1 MNNFE
6 TPPTP
11 SARAQVIAQRTYSR
25 PLDSGGFESWEDIVA
40 RVCSHQRW
48 LWQRALGDVPLN
60 TMQED
65 ELEELRTILLNRE
78 ACVSGRTLWLG
89 GTDVAKSREASMF
102 NPCHPD
108 TKFVTDA
115 GVKSFRDFNDG
126 DVVTVL
132 THRGNWKRAVV
143 SYAGVQPVYE
153 MVFKRGS
160 STQVERFSSVHRWLL
175 ADGETRVT
183 TLEVLDKELARA
195 PFDFYDWDFD
205 SAPIDEQVYWASGYI
220 YGDGSVDAFGNA
232 RVRLCGKDKELHLV
246 KFQAL
251 NCPYSY
257 PPSANQDVFVYFGK
271 YGKVPPSRG
280 TDPRLVR
287 AFVHGYLAADG
298 SKCKNSATRH
308 GIVRYAGMLVANTEA
323 QEFVRW
329 AFPMVGIYITSETVP
344 NMTTNFGPRKP
355 GTVMFRFATMPND
368 WRVKTLKPLGN
379 QDVWCLTVEDDE
391 TFVLP
396 NGIVTSNCAFTKVET
411 IHDVVDAFWLL
422 LQGCGVGFEPVVGTL
437 NGFTQKMEIEIVRSQ
452 RHLLEQKK
460 GREYNSEAYY
470 SREGKVVWHLT
481 CGDSAEAWAKFVG
494 KLLAGKRRADVLVLD
509 FSQIRPAGERLK
521 GYGWISSGDETFAPA
536 TKSIAELLNARAGEL
551 LARMDI
557 LDVLNHLGTTLSSRR
572 SAEIA
577 LVPFGDPEWQAFA
590 LAKKDFWLHNN
601 HHRQQS
607 NNSLLFKSR
616 PDADTV
622 AGIFDMMQAAGGSE
636 PGFINAVEAKRRA
649 PWFSGCNPC
658 VPGDTQIL
666 TDKGYIAI
674 ESVVGKSVNVWNGK
688 QFSTVTPFSTGEN
701 PLVRVTFSDGTHL
714 DCTPYHTFVLAGDV
728 RAMAEELRIGDR
740 LEKFAMPVVEAGED
754 YTVDAYSQGF
764 YSGDGNADY
773 GHSWVYE
780 PKAACMPRLQG
791 AFSEHASWGRWKWTH
806 GPMLDKNFVPVGGS
820 LQYCLNWFA
829 GLLDSDGTVTR
840 DINGNGLQI
849 TSVDKDFL
857 LRVRLML
864 TRMGVRAKVVK
875 GHQQGLRLM
884 PNGLGG
890 VANYMCQETHRLLVG
905 NVDTYDL
912 MQMGLKC
919 ERLKIHSE
927 PPQRDARRFIT
938 VTGVVPLDE
947 FVETFCFTEPLN
959 NTGTFNGIVTGQCA
973 EILLPNKGFC
983 NLVEI
988 NLSRFNKN
996 PGRLWHVA
1004 RIIARANYRQT
1015 CVNLDDGVLQRAWHE
1030 NNEFL
1035 RLCGVGVT
1043 GVVQWEMASS
1053 RVAWDMLKRIVKQGA
1068 NSMADELGLP
1078 QPKAVTTVK
1087 PSGTLSKIMDTTEGV
1102 HKPLGR
1108 YIFNNVRFG
1117 KHDPLLASLRAAGY
1131 RVFDDPSSPDAQL
1144 VTFPVE
1150 YPGVEFDVVNGVEV
1164 NTEPAVDQL
1173 ERYKLMMQ
1181 AYVDYNC
1188 SVTIS
1193 YSPEEVP
1200 EIVSWLN
1207 DNWDNYVGVSFLYR
1221 TDPTK
1226 TAKDLGYLYLPQE
1239 VVTKEVYEAYV
1250 KNLRPLGRAA
1260 EGPNELV
1267 READDYEIDTGS
1279 ECSSGMCP
1287 VR

>member
-11 SARAQVIAQRTYSR
+11 SARAQVITQRTYSR

-40 RVCSHQRW
+40 RVIRHQRW

-60 TMQED
+60 ARQEN

-102 NPCHPD
+102 N
-108 TKFVTDA
+108 
-115 GVKSFRDFNDG
+115 
-126 DVVTVL
+126 
-132 THRGNWKRAVV
+132 
-143 SYAGVQPVYE
+143 
-153 MVFKRGS
+153 
-160 STQVERFSSVHRWLL
+160 
-175 ADGETRVT
+175 
-183 TLEVLDKELARA
+183 
-195 PFDFYDWDFD
+195 
-205 SAPIDEQVYWASGYI
+205 
-220 YGDGSVDAFGNA
+220 
-232 RVRLCGKDKELHLV
+232 
-246 KFQAL
+246 
-251 NCPYSY
+251 
-257 PPSANQDVFVYFGK
+257 
-271 YGKVPPSRG
+271 
-280 TDPRLVR
+280 
-287 AFVHGYLAADG
+287 
-298 SKCKNSATRH
+298 
-308 GIVRYAGMLVANTEA
+308 
-323 QEFVRW
+323 
-329 AFPMVGIYITSETVP
+329 
-344 NMTTNFGPRKP
+344 
-355 GTVMFRFATMPND
+355 
-368 WRVKTLKPLGN
+368 
-379 QDVWCLTVEDDE
+379 
-391 TFVLP
+391 
-396 NGIVTSNCAFTKVET
+396 CAFTKVET
-411 IHDVVDAFWLL
+411 IHDVVDVFWLL

-437 NGFTQKMEIEIVRSQ
+437 NGFTQKMEIEVIRSQ

-460 GREYNSEAYY
+460 GREHNSEAYY

-536 TKSIAELLNARAGEL
+536 TKAIAELLNARAGEL
-551 LARMDI
+551 LTRMDI

-577 LVPFGDPEWQAFA
+577 LVPFGDPEWKAFA

-607 NNSLLFKSR
+607 NNSLLFNSR
-616 PDADTV
+616 PDMDTISS
-622 AGIFDMMQAAGGSE
+622 IFALMQSAGGSE

-658 VPGDTQIL
+658 
-666 TDKGYIAI
+666 
-674 ESVVGKSVNVWNGK
+674 
-688 QFSTVTPFSTGEN
+688 
-701 PLVRVTFSDGTHL
+701 
-714 DCTPYHTFVLAGDV
+714 
-728 RAMAEELRIGDR
+728 
-740 LEKFAMPVVEAGED
+740 
-754 YTVDAYSQGF
+754 
-764 YSGDGNADY
+764 
-773 GHSWVYE
+773 
-780 PKAACMPRLQG
+780 
-791 AFSEHASWGRWKWTH
+791 
-806 GPMLDKNFVPVGGS
+806 
-820 LQYCLNWFA
+820 
-829 GLLDSDGTVTR
+829 
-840 DINGNGLQI
+840 
-849 TSVDKDFL
+849 
-857 LRVRLML
+857 
-864 TRMGVRAKVVK
+864 
-875 GHQQGLRLM
+875 
-884 PNGLGG
+884 
-890 VANYMCQETHRLLVG
+890 
-905 NVDTYDL
+905 
-912 MQMGLKC
+912 
-919 ERLKIHSE
+919 
-927 PPQRDARRFIT
+927 
-938 VTGVVPLDE
+938 
-947 FVETFCFTEPLN
+947 
-959 NTGTFNGIVTGQCA
+959 A

-996 PGRLWHVA
+996 PERLWHVA

-1043 GVVQWEMASS
+1043 GVVQWENADS
-1053 RVAWDMLKRIVKQGA
+1053 RVAWDMLKRLVKQAA

-1078 QPKAVTTVK
+1078 RPKAVTTVK

-1117 KHDPLLASLRAAGY
+1117 KHDPLLDSLRAAGY

-1150 YPGVEFDVVNGVEV
+1150 YSGVEFDVVDGVEV
-1164 NTEPAVDQL
+1164 NVEPAVKQL

-1200 EIVSWLN
+1200 EIVSWLEE
-1207 DNWDNYVGVSFLYR
+1207 NWNNYVGVSFLYR

-1239 VVTKEVYEAYV
+1239 VVTKETYEAYV
-1250 KNLRPLGRAA
+1250 KTLRPLDTAA
-1260 EGPNELV
+1260 TGQNELTM
-1267 READDYEIDTGS
+1267 EADDYEIDTGS
-1279 ECSSGMCP
+1279 DCATGACP
-1287 VR
+1287 IR